1 MDIRELNEM
10 AGEHARE
17 HSRRMQ
23 EITEEQRYI
32 LNRSNQHFMELQG
45 VSSIDPFV
53 DGSSSSRTQML
64 TNNMGQRLVLINAT
78 ERLQQ
83 TGAEADHANY
93 TFQIKAPCDMRVLK
107 LVNRYAPGI
116 GSEAIRQ
123 NPETLVIFENQENGH
138 IDVLSLVN
146 YRSQH
151 TTFGFRYVKCPAFAE
166 LREGKEFKKGTV
178 FLQSEGI
185 SKNGVLMMGR
195 EANVCAM
202 TLPGV
207 GEDGIIAVEEE
218 LAMMGYRTMIRR
230 SASFGPTLIP
240 LNTYGNDQAYR
251 ICPDLGEPVRS
262 DGLLIG
268 LRPYSEDTSPYDHS
282 IHGLQEFQHNHDR
295 GLWVRHGGIVTD
307 IHVYHDPLSRQPRC
321 LAGTDVQLHKYSNAI
336 IKFNDTLYNIYAD
349 LHRRHQGRLKVS
361 PELTL
366 MFRHAMY
373 ITNRGKGGPRI
384 QAEQQKAKLDD
395 WYVEFTIETEHTPDV
410 GSKLSGFW
418 GNKGVI
424 VKKIKRADAPRD
436 EAGNVADYIVSSKAF
451 INRMIMGAFYGPK
464 FNAFYRDVVG
474 EIRKRLGIYAEVVS
488 EALLNAKMSDEVLEE
503 IWDYLVGFKE
513 TYSPEHVGPEYRSI
527 TDRKTRIEEL
537 AQIMSG
543 DRLMFFPPDNEPG
556 PSEIIKQLN
565 QHYPHHFSPV
575 TYRDAA
581 GFIRT
586 SKEPILI
593 ASDYMMHL
601 DKTGD
606 DWAAVNSSRLQHFG
620 MLARITSTNK
630 YASLIRYQPSRIWGE
645 AEVRILVS
653 YTPPELFA
661 ELADRSNNRDAMEV
675 ICWGLLTAKN
685 PSNID
690 NLVDREIYPLGH
702 ARPNEIVNHV
712 AEIGGWRFR
721 YKEYIPPWIKQYEN
735 VELAR

>member
-1 MDIRELNEM
+1 MDIKELNEM
-10 AGEHARE
+10 AGEHALE

-23 EITEEQRYI
+23 ELTEEQRYI
-32 LNRSNQHFMELQG
+32 LNRENQHFMELQG

-53 DGSSSSRTQML
+53 NGSSSSRTQML

-78 ERLQQ
+78 ERFQQ

-93 TFQIKAPCDMRVLK
+93 TFQIKAPCDMTVLRM
-107 LVNRYAPGI
+107 VNRYASGI
-116 GSEAIRQ
+116 GNEAIRK
-123 NPETLVIFENQENGH
+123 NPETLVIFENDETGQ
-138 IDVLSLVN
+138 IDVLSLVQ
-146 YRSQH
+146 YRSMH
-151 TTFGFRYVKCPAFAE
+151 TTFGFRYVKGPGYSQ
-166 LREGKEFKKGTV
+166 LREGASIKRGTI

-185 SKNGVLMMGR
+185 SQNGTLMMGR

-207 GEDGIIAVEEE
+207 GEDGIIATEEE
-218 LAMMGYRTMIRR
+218 LAKMGYRTMIRR
-230 SASFGPTLIP
+230 ATGFGPAWIP
-240 LNTYGNDQAYR
+240 LNTYGNNQEYR
-251 ICPDLGEPVRS
+251 ICPDLGERVRD

-295 GLWVRHGGIVTD
+295 GLWVRHGGVVTD
-307 IHVYHDPLSRQPRC
+307 IHVYHDPHSRQPRC

-336 IKFNDTLYNIYAD
+336 IKYNDTLYDIYAG
-349 LHRRHQGRLKVS
+349 LHRRHQGRLDVS
-361 PELTL
+361 PALTNI
-366 MFRHAMY
+366 FRHAMY

-424 VKKIKRADAPRD
+424 VKKIKRDDAPRD
-436 EAGNVADYIVSSKAF
+436 ENGNVADYIVSAKAF

-474 EIRKRLGIYAEVVS
+474 EIRKRLGIYAEVVP
-488 EALLNAKMSDEVLEE
+488 EALLNAKMDDKTLDE

-513 TYSPEHVGPEYRSI
+513 IYSPQHVGPEYRSI

-537 AQIMSG
+537 ALIMSG
-543 DRLMFFPPDNEPG
+543 ERIMYFPPDNEPG
-556 PSEIIKQLN
+556 PAEIIKQLN

-630 YASLIRYQPSRIWGE
+630 YASLIRHQPSRIWGE
-645 AEVRILVS
+645 AEMRILVS
-653 YTPPELFA
+653 YTPPELSA
-661 ELADRSNNRDAMEV
+661 ELADRSNNRDAMEA
-675 ICWGLLTAKN
+675 ICWGLMTAKN
-685 PSNID
+685 PSNIE

-721 YKEYIPPWIKQYEN
+721 YKEYIPPWIKEYEN
-735 VELAR
+735 VGLAR